1 MSELAEPTA
10 PIASIAPTALV
21 RDPLVAM
28 PIGPPPPA
36 PDVPIPVQ
44 PPPPMPPPEGD
55 PPPVVPP
62 VTDPGFP
69 APVQEPPPMQRATK
83 KAAEMAA
90 EMVMKRATEKP
101 TEAAT
106 GEVPFGKLHAR
117 RLREIY
123 RSAGWPCCDTIEVE
137 LLAGGWLE
145 RVRTAH
151 GHETL
156 RVTDAGIAR
165 IATTLTINR
174 AALSPHEAL
183 VERVAREMT
192 RGGRIA
198 WRGLGLRARLPAL
211 EHGEGEEGGGGVG
224 GGKARW
230 CIARPD
236 VFSIRNTSVEAYAHP
251 IVHEVKVSRADLL
264 GDLRKPD
271 KRAAYLD
278 LGGECWYVLG
288 NDAKGRC
295 IAKPEEVPVEC
306 GVMVLEGERL
316 VVARAAVHRA
326 FDRIPFAVWLALAK
340 AQPIGGFEDDAQDML
355 I

>member
-1 MSELAEPTA
+1 MSALAATA
-10 PIASIAPTALV
+10 AFALADEV
-21 RDPLVAM
+21 VAT

-36 PDVPIPVQ
+36 PDVPM
-44 PPPPMPPPEGD
+44 PPPPPPVLPPEGD
-55 PPPVVPP
+55 PPPVMPP

-69 APVQEPPPMQRATK
+69 PPVSDPPPLQTA
-83 KAAEMAA
+83 
-90 EMVMKRATEKP
+90 
-101 TEAAT
+101 
-106 GEVPFGKLHAR
+106 VPFGKPHAR

-137 LLAGGWLE
+137 LLAGGFLE
-145 RVRTAH
+145 RVRSAL

-165 IATTLTINR
+165 IATTLTVNR

-198 WRGLGLRARLPAL
+198 WRGLGLRARLPPL
-211 EHGEGEEGGGGVG
+211 EEGG
-224 GGKARW
+224 KPRW
-230 CIARPD
+230 CMARPD

-295 IAKPEEVPVEC
+295 IASPDEIPAEC

-326 FDRIPFAVWLALAK
+326 FERIPFSVWLALAK
-340 AQPIGGFEDDAQDML
+340 AQPVAGFEDDAQDLL

>member
-1 MSELAEPTA
+1 MPALA
-10 PIASIAPTALV
+10 IDSI
-21 RDPLVAM
+21 VAM

-36 PDVPIPVQ
+36 PDVPIPVT
-44 PPPPMPPPEGD
+44 PPPPPAPPPEGD

-62 VTDPGFP
+62 ITDPGTTP
-69 APVQEPPPMQRATK
+69 PVVEPPMQVA
-83 KAAEMAA
+83 
-90 EMVMKRATEKP
+90 
-101 TEAAT
+101 AAT
-106 GEVPFGKLHAR
+106 ATIPFGKLHAR

-123 RSAGWPCCDTIEVE
+123 RSAGWPCCDGIEVE
-137 LLAGGWLE
+137 LLAGGFLE

-174 AALSPHEAL
+174 AALTPHEAL

-198 WRGLGLRARLPAL
+198 WRGLGLRARLPPL
-211 EHGEGEEGGGGVG
+211 EEGG
-224 GGKARW
+224 KPRW
-230 CIARPD
+230 CMARPD

-288 NDAKGRC
+288 NDARGRC
-295 IAKPEEVPVEC
+295 IATPEEIPAEC
-306 GVMVLEGERL
+306 GVLVLEGERL
-316 VVARAAVHRA
+316 VVARAAVHRPIE
-326 FDRIPFAVWLALAK
+326 RMPFAVWLALAK
-340 AQPIGGFEDDAQDML
+340 AQPIAGFDEDVQDML

>member
-1 MSELAEPTA
+1 MSALALA
-10 PIASIAPTALV
+10 I
-21 RDPLVAM
+21 DPVVAT

-36 PDVPIPVQ
+36 PDVPNPVV
-44 PPPPMPPPEGD
+44 PPPPPPPEGD

-62 VTDPGFP
+62 ITDPGTTP
-69 APVQEPPPMQRATK
+69 PVVEPPMQVA
-83 KAAEMAA
+83 
-90 EMVMKRATEKP
+90 
-101 TEAAT
+101 AAT
-106 GEVPFGKLHAR
+106 ATVPFGKLHAR

-123 RSAGWPCCDTIEVE
+123 RSAGWPCCDAIEVE
-137 LLAGGWLE
+137 LLAGGFLE
-145 RVRTAH
+145 RVRTSH

-174 AALSPHEAL
+174 AALTPHEAL

-198 WRGLGLRARLPAL
+198 WRGLGLRARLPPL
-211 EHGEGEEGGGGVG
+211 EEGG
-224 GGKARW
+224 KPRW
-230 CIARPD
+230 CMARPD

-288 NDAKGRC
+288 NDARGRC
-295 IAKPEEVPVEC
+295 IATPEEIPAEC
-306 GVMVLEGERL
+306 GVLVLEGERL
-316 VVARAAVHRA
+316 VVARAAVHRPIE
-326 FDRIPFAVWLALAK
+326 RIPFAVWLALAK
-340 AQPIGGFEDDAQDML
+340 AQPIAGFDEDVQDML